1 MTTIRREIVF
11 GTETIGYEI
20 RFLPT
25 RRTLG
30 IEVHPDLSVIVRAP
44 ADCDL
49 ETIQAR
55 VGKRASWISK
65 QLTNFQ
71 RYSPRTPARQYVSG
85 ETHLYLGRQ
94 YRLKVVA
101 GEVVAEKQA
110 SVKMNR
116 GHLVLILPGQAD
128 PDRVKA
134 LLRRWYLD
142 HARQVFCAVLD
153 EFLPRFKGHQRPR
166 LIVRAMQSRWGSLS
180 QAGTMTLNA
189 NLVRAPRACI
199 EYVVAHELCHL
210 KHRDHDASFF
220 HLLGQVLPDWQQRKQ
235 RLEVALL

>member
-1 MTTIRREIVF
+1 MRQEIVF

-30 IEVHPDLSVIVRAP
+30 IEVHPDMSVVVRAP
-44 ADCDL
+44 ADCDPA
-49 ETIQAR
+49 TIRDR

-65 QLTNFQ
+65 QLTNFE

-101 GEVVAEKQA
+101 GEPA

-116 GHLVLILPGQAD
+116 GNLVLTMSGNAD
-128 PDRVKA
+128 PERVKA
-134 LLRRWYLD
+134 LLHRWYLD
-142 HARQVFCAVLD
+142 HARQIFIDVLD

-189 NLVRAPRACI
+189 NLVRAPRTCI

-210 KHRDHDASFF
+210 KYRDHDASFF
-220 HLLGQVLPDWQQRKQ
+220 RLLGHVMPDWEKRKQ
-235 RLEVALL
+235 RLETALL

>member
-1 MTTIRREIVF
+1 MRQEIVF

-20 RFLPT
+20 RFLPK

-30 IEVHPDLSVIVRAP
+30 IEVHPDMSVVVRAP
-44 ADCDL
+44 ADCDPA
-49 ETIQAR
+49 TIRDR

-65 QLTNFQ
+65 QLTNFE

-101 GEVVAEKQA
+101 GEPA

-116 GHLVLILPGQAD
+116 GNLVLTMSGNAD
-128 PDRVKA
+128 PERVKA
-134 LLRRWYLD
+134 LLHRWYLD
-142 HARQVFCAVLD
+142 HARQIFIDVLD

-189 NLVRAPRACI
+189 NLVRAPRTCI

-210 KHRDHDASFF
+210 KYRDHDASFF
-220 HLLGQVLPDWQQRKQ
+220 RLLGHVMPDWEKRKQ
-235 RLEVALL
+235 RLETALL

>member
-1 MTTIRREIVF
+1 MKTMRQEIIF

-20 RFLPT
+20 RYLPT

-30 IEVHPDLSVIVRAP
+30 IEVHPDLSVVVRAP
-44 ADCDL
+44 VDCDL
-49 ETIQAR
+49 DTIQAR
-55 VGKRASWISK
+55 VTKRASWISK

-101 GEVVAEKQA
+101 GETA

-116 GHLVLILPGQAD
+116 GHLVLTLPGKAD

-134 LLRRWYLD
+134 LLHRWYLD
-142 HARQVFCAVLD
+142 HAREVFTSVLD
-153 EFLPRFKGHQRPR
+153 ELLTRFKGHKRPR
-166 LIVRAMQSRWGSLS
+166 LTVRAMQSRWGSLS

-210 KHRDHDASFF
+210 KYRDHDASFF
-220 HLLGQVLPDWQQRKQ
+220 RLLGRVMPDWDKRKAQ
-235 RLEVALL
+235 LETALL

>member
-1 MTTIRREIVF
+1 MTTIRQEIVF

-20 RFLPT
+20 RFMPT

-44 ADCDL
+44 VDCDL
-49 ETIQAR
+49 EIIQAR
-55 VGKRASWISK
+55 VGKSASWISK

-94 YRLKVVA
+94 YRLKVGA
-101 GEVVAEKQA
+101 GETA
-110 SVKMNR
+110 SVKMSR
-116 GHLVLILPGQAD
+116 GHLLLTLPGNAE
-128 PDRVKA
+128 PERVKA
-134 LLRRWYLD
+134 LLQRWYLD
-142 HARQVFCAVLD
+142 HARQVFITVLD

-199 EYVVAHELCHL
+199 EYVVVHELCHL
-210 KHRDHDASFF
+210 KHRDHDNSFF
-220 HLLGQVLPDWQQRKQ
+220 RLLGQVMPDWEKRKQ
-235 RLEVALL
+235 RLETALL

>member
-1 MTTIRREIVF
+1 MKTLRQEIVF
-11 GTETIGYEI
+11 GTETIAYEI

-30 IEVHPDLSVIVRAP
+30 IEVHPDLSVVVRAP

-94 YRLKVVA
+94 YRLKVVI
-101 GEVVAEKQA
+101 GEPT

-116 GHLVLILPGQAD
+116 GQLVLTLPGKAE

-134 LLRRWYLD
+134 LLHRWYLD
-142 HARQVFCAVLD
+142 HARQVFIVVLD
-153 EFLPRFKGHQRPR
+153 ELLPRFKGHQRPR

-180 QAGTMTLNA
+180 RAGTMTLNA

-210 KHRDHDASFF
+210 KHRNHDASFF
-220 HLLGQVLPDWQQRKQ
+220 RLLGQVMPDWEKRKQ
-235 RLEVALL
+235 RLETALL

>member
-1 MTTIRREIVF
+1 MKTLRQEIVF
-11 GTETIGYEI
+11 GTETIVYEI

-30 IEVHPDLSVIVRAP
+30 IEVHPDLSVVVRAP

-94 YRLKVVA
+94 YRLKVVI
-101 GEVVAEKQA
+101 GEPT

-116 GHLVLILPGQAD
+116 GQLVLTLPGKAE

-134 LLRRWYLD
+134 LLHRWYLD
-142 HARQVFCAVLD
+142 HARQVFIVVLD
-153 EFLPRFKGHQRPR
+153 ELLPRFKGHQRPR
-166 LIVRAMQSRWGSLS
+166 VIVRAMQSRWGSLS
-180 QAGTMTLNA
+180 RAGTMTLNA

-220 HLLGQVLPDWQQRKQ
+220 RLLGQVMPDWEKRKQ
-235 RLEVALL
+235 RLETALL

>member
-1 MTTIRREIVF
+1 MRQEIVF
-11 GTETIGYEI
+11 GTETIIYEI

-30 IEVHPDLSVIVRAP
+30 IEVHPDLSVLVRAP
-44 ADCDL
+44 LDCDP
-49 ETIQAR
+49 EIIRTR

-65 QLTNFQ
+65 QLGNFQ
-71 RYSPRTPARQYVSG
+71 RYNPRTPARQYVSG

-94 YRLKVVA
+94 YRLKVLA
-101 GEVVAEKQA
+101 GE
-110 SVKMNR
+110 SSSMKMNR
-116 GHLVLILPGQAD
+116 GHLVLTLPGKAN
-128 PDRVKA
+128 PERVKA
-134 LLRRWYLD
+134 LLYRWYLD
-142 HARQVFCAVLD
+142 HARQVFIDVLD
-153 EFLPRFKGHQRPR
+153 EYLMRFKGRYRPR

-210 KHRDHDASFF
+210 KHRDHNASFF
-220 HLLGQVLPDWQQRKQ
+220 RLLGQVMPDWEKRKQ
-235 RLEVALL
+235 RLETALI

>member
-1 MTTIRREIVF
+1 VKTMRQEIVF

-25 RRTLG
+25 RCTLG
-30 IEVHPDLSVIVRAP
+30 IEVHPDMSVVVRAP
-44 ADCDL
+44 ADCDPA
-49 ETIQAR
+49 TIRDR

-65 QLTNFQ
+65 QLTNFE

-101 GEVVAEKQA
+101 GEPA

-116 GHLVLILPGQAD
+116 GNLVLTMSGNAD
-128 PDRVKA
+128 PERVKA
-134 LLRRWYLD
+134 LLHRWYLD
-142 HARQVFCAVLD
+142 HARQIFIDVLD

-189 NLVRAPRACI
+189 NLVRAPRTCI

-210 KHRDHDASFF
+210 KYRDHDASFF
-220 HLLGQVLPDWQQRKQ
+220 RLLGHVMPDWEKRKQ
-235 RLEVALL
+235 RLETALL

>member
-1 MTTIRREIVF
+1 VKTMRQEVVF

-20 RFLPT
+20 RFMPT

-44 ADCDL
+44 SNCDF
-49 ETIQAR
+49 ETVQAR
-55 VGKRASWISK
+55 VRKRASWISK
-65 QLTNFQ
+65 QLTHFQ

-94 YRLKVVA
+94 YRLKLVT
-101 GEVVAEKQA
+101 GEPA

-116 GHLVLILPGQAD
+116 GHLVLTLPGKAD
-128 PDRVKA
+128 TDRVKT
-134 LLRRWYLD
+134 LLHRWYLD
-142 HARQVFCAVLD
+142 HTRQVFIAVLD
-153 EFLPRFKGHQRPR
+153 ELLPRFKGSQRPR
-166 LIVRAMQSRWGSLS
+166 LAVRAMQSRWGSLS

-210 KHRDHDASFF
+210 KHRDHDARFF
-220 HLLGQVLPDWQQRKQ
+220 RLLGQVMPDWEKRKQ
-235 RLEVALL
+235 RLETALL

>member
-1 MTTIRREIVF
+1 MTTIRQEIVF
-11 GTETIGYEI
+11 GTETIVYEI

-30 IEVHPDLSVIVRAP
+30 IEVHPDLSVLVRAP
-44 ADCDL
+44 IDCDL
-49 ETIQAR
+49 EIIQAR

-94 YRLKVVA
+94 YRLKVVI
-101 GEVVAEKQA
+101 GEPT

-116 GHLVLILPGQAD
+116 GYLLLTLPDKAE
-128 PDRVKA
+128 PDQVKA
-134 LLRRWYLD
+134 LLHRWYLD
-142 HARQVFCAVLD
+142 HARQVFIDVLD
-153 EFLPRFKGHQRPR
+153 DFLPRFKGRQQPR

-220 HLLGQVLPDWQQRKQ
+220 RLLGQVMPDWEKRKQ
-235 RLEVALL
+235 RLETALL

>member
-1 MTTIRREIVF
+1 MRQEIVF
-11 GTETIGYEI
+11 GTETITYEI

-30 IEVHPDLSVIVRAP
+30 IEVHPDLSVVVRAP
-44 ADCDL
+44 ADCDPD
-49 ETIQAR
+49 TIQAR
-55 VGKRASWISK
+55 VSKRASWISK

-71 RYSPRTPARQYVSG
+71 RYSPRTPARQYVNG

-94 YRLKVVA
+94 YRLKVVT
-101 GEVVAEKQA
+101 GEPA

-116 GHLVLILPGQAD
+116 GYLTMTLPGKSD
-128 PDRVKA
+128 PEVVKT
-134 LLRRWYLD
+134 LLHRWYLD
-142 HARQVFCAVLD
+142 HARHVFIDVLD
-153 EFLPRFKGHQRPR
+153 EWLPRFKGHLRPR

-220 HLLGQVLPDWQQRKQ
+220 RLLEQVMPDWEKRKQ
-235 RLEVALL
+235 RLETALL

>member
-1 MTTIRREIVF
+1 MKAMRQEIVF

-44 ADCDL
+44 SDCDPAVIL
-49 ETIQAR
+49 AR
-55 VGKRASWISK
+55 VGKRAPWISK

-71 RYSPRTPARQYVSG
+71 RYSPRTPVRQYVSG

-94 YRLKVVA
+94 YRLKVGA
-101 GEVVAEKQA
+101 GETA
-110 SVKMNR
+110 SVKMSR
-116 GHLVLILPGQAD
+116 GHLVMTLPGKSD
-128 PDRVKA
+128 PNRVKA
-134 LLRRWYLD
+134 LLHRWYLD
-142 HARQVFCAVLD
+142 HARQVFIDVMD
-153 EFLPRFKGHQRPR
+153 EWLPRFKGYQRPR
-166 LIVRAMQSRWGSLS
+166 LTVRAMQSRWGSLS

-189 NLVRAPRACI
+189 NLVRAPRVCI

-210 KHRDHDASFF
+210 KHRGHDASFF
-220 HLLGQVLPDWQQRKQ
+220 RLLGQVMPDWEKRKR
-235 RLEVALL
+235 RLETALL